1 MKVPLLSTPMRYF
14 LAVAD
19 AGTVSRA
26 AQHLHVAGSAIS
38 RQVSALESAMGVA
51 LFERRQRGMALT
63 PAGERLA
70 GHLRA
75 VAGDGAQA
83 LEQVRGLHAAASR
96 QVRIAC
102 TEGFAAGFLPAVL
115 ARLRQAHP
123 QAQMQVAVLA
133 PDAVV
138 EQVLRREADLGL
150 AYRVATPAGCTV
162 HHDSAAP
169 MVALMQPGH
178 PLARRRTVTVRDVTA
193 FPLLLNERGT
203 TSRLLFELACS
214 ERGLAFEA
222 AVTGSSLAVLLPL
235 VGERE
240 VLMAG
245 DLTAAHLVAQGT
257 LAAVPFAPGELP
269 ARRVQLL
276 SLEGRTLPPLAQACA
291 QALAEAIQG
300 ARPRRRGAAG
310 LSPAA
315 TARPRSPTARAAPR
329 APAPANGR
337 SRPSGPG

>member
-38 RQVSALESAMGVA
+38 RQVSALESALGVA

-75 VAGDGAQA
+75 VVSDGAQA
-83 LEQVRGLHAAASR
+83 LEQVRGLHAAAGR

-123 QAQMQVAVLA
+123 QSQVQVAVLG
-133 PDAVV
+133 PEAVV

-150 AYRVATPAGCTV
+150 AYRVTTPAGCTV
-162 HHDSAAP
+162 HHDSAVP
-169 MVALMQPGH
+169 MVALMQPAH

-193 FPLLLNERGT
+193 FPLLLNARGT
-203 TSRLLFELACS
+203 TARLLFELACS

-240 VLMAG
+240 VLMTG

-291 QALAEAIQG
+291 EAVAAAITDAG
-300 ARPRRRGAAG
+300 PRRKAATV
-310 LSPAA
+310 SPAA
-315 TARPRSPTARAAPR
+315 ASRRRSPTARAAPPT
-329 APAPANGR
+329 PAPASGR
-337 SRPSGPG
+337 SRPRGPG